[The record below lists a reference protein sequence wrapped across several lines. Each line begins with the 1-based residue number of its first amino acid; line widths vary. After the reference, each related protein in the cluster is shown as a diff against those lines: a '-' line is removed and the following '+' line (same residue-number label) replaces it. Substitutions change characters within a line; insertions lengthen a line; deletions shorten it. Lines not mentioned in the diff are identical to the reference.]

1 MNIRDAAPAD
11 APAIA
16 RVLQSA
22 FPPRTIELFIYGCAG
37 IDRYIA
43 AQIEAWPKG
52 GDTAFT
58 VAESD
63 GAVAGFVEL
72 RVLPDRLFVNYIALA
87 DGARSSGLGPRLL
100 EAAIARTRRPHHAR
114 MGLDVLADNTGAR
127 RWYDAL
133 GFSEDSRTEWWRL
146 PLPASSAEPA
156 QVIGLPQAAALQ
168 AAYGFSRVT
177 VAGHDI
183 GLLGE
188 RWFRITDARV
198 LSEGAAIAA
207 LRRLDPAREVLA
219 LVPPDTIS
227 AGDRVAITH
236 RMSAALDALGSALQ
250 RRSTR

>member
-1 MNIRDAAPAD
+1 MTIRDAVPAD

-16 RVLQSA
+16 RVLQTA

-58 VAESD
+58 VAETG

-72 RVLPDRLFVNYIALA
+72 RLMPDRLFVNYIAVA
-87 DGARSSGLGPRLL
+87 DGARSGGVGARML
-100 EAAIARTRRPHHAR
+100 EAAIARARRPHHAR

-133 GFSEDSRTEWWRL
+133 GFAEETRTEWRRL
-146 PLPASSAEPA
+146 ALPASDAEPA
-156 QVIGLPQAAALQ
+156 RVLGLPQASALH

-198 LSEGAAIAA
+198 LADRAACAA
-207 LRRLDPAREVLA
+207 LRQLDPRREVLA
-219 LVPPDTIS
+219 LVPPGTLSD
-227 AGDRVAITH
+227 GECVAITH
-236 RMSAALDALGSALQ
+236 RMTADLDALVAALQ
-250 RRSTR
+250 RRSAR